1 MLTDPLDTDL
11 GVFGLEMDLK
21 VSFSCTQN
29 GLVVSEEVF
38 FMHTPIAFDLT
49 LNSTRC
55 CEIHVNYNFS
65 CNFPSLLDT

>member
-21 VSFSCTQN
+21 VSFSCTQT

-49 LNSTRC
+49 LNSLAT
-55 CEIHVNYNFS
+55 
-65 CNFPSLLDT
+65 